1 MYNLYYCQRLIVEIH
16 FRISKTNVV
25 ESGVKQEL
33 QDVGERVK
41 GEWVGVFE
49 RAADINGGYSL
60 NQ

>member
-1 MYNLYYCQRLIVEIH
+1 MISNYIQNVSKYCIIYIIV
-16 FRISKTNVV
+16 RDVV

>member
-1 MYNLYYCQRLIVEIH
+1 MISNYIQNVSKYCIIYIIV
-16 FRISKTNVV
+16 RDVV

-41 GEWVGVFE
+41 GERVGVFE